1 MTFSTFKK
9 SISKISKVKLSGSKS
24 HQEMLP
30 PERISKMKPKKEVQK
45 NTRKAGVMALFY
57 PNKQGETMLVLILRK
72 SYKGVHSAQIGF
84 PGGKVEPEDF
94 NLQATALR
102 ETQEEIGVNAEKIQ
116 VLRALTRIYIPPSNF
131 WVYPFIGI
139 TDHSP
144 TFTPQE
150 SEVETIIEV
159 KLDDFLNDNF
169 ITDAIL
175 STSYATNI
183 KVPAFQLNGH
193 IVWGATGM
201 MLNEVKAMLKM
212 IL

>member
-1 MTFSTFKK
+1 
-9 SISKISKVKLSGSKS
+9 
-24 HQEMLP
+24 MLP